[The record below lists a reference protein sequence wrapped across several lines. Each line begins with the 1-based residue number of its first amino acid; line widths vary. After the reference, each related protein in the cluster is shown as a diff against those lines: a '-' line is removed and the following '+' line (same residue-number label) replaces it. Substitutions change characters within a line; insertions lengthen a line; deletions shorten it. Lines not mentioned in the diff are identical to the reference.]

1 MRAAAAVVV
10 FVLACCATAA
20 VAVHAQPRMASQT
33 VVDGPRLRADGVE
46 PRALVADAAERS
58 ATFRSLV
65 DRIEGS
71 DLIVYVRMQHFSSGR
86 LEGRIG
92 FVAGATAAAGGPR
105 ILLIELACPR
115 RSADQ
120 EATLAH
126 ELRHAAEIADAP
138 WVDGPAAL
146 ARYYAAIGEGGEALE
161 RGVAFETAAAR
172 ETALRV
178 KRELTSALK
187 LAHED

>member
-1 MRAAAAVVV
+1 MTRATVVAFVFACSPIAAAPA
-10 FVLACCATAA
+10 
-20 VAVHAQPRMASQT
+20 HAQSREPSLA
-33 VVDGPRLRADGVE
+33 VVDGPHLRADGVE
-46 PRALVADAAERS
+46 PRALVADAVDRS
-58 ATFRSLV
+58 PTFRSLV
-65 DRIEGS
+65 DRVEGS
-71 DLIVYVRMQHFSSGR
+71 DLIVYVRMEHFSSSR

-92 FVAGATAAAGGPR
+92 FVAGASAAAGGPR

-146 ARYYAAIGEGGEALE
+146 ARYYAAIGESGEVLD

-172 ETALRV
+172 EIARRV
-178 KRELTSALK
+178 RREIASAPRS
-187 LAHED
+187 AHEH

>member
-1 MRAAAAVVV
+1 MRAAAL
-10 FVLACCATAA
+10 VLACGAIA
-20 VAVHAQPRMASQT
+20 VAPAHAQPREPAPAG
-33 VVDGPRLRADGVE
+33 VDRPHLRADGVE
-46 PRALVADAAERS
+46 PRALVADAADRS

-65 DRIEGS
+65 DRIEAS
-71 DLIVYVRMQHFSSGR
+71 DLIVYVRMQHFSSSR

-92 FVAGATAAAGGPR
+92 FVAGASAAAGGPR

-146 ARYYAAIGEGGEALE
+146 AGYYAAIGESGEVLD

-172 ETALRV
+172 EIATRVRREIASTLR
-178 KRELTSALK
+178 S
-187 LAHED
+187 AHEH